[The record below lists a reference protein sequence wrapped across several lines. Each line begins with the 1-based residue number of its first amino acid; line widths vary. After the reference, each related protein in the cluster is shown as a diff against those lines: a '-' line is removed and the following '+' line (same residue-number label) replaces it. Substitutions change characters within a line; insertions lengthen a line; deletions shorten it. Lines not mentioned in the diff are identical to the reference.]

1 MFEDDIVRDLR
12 EKVKYSEAD
21 RLQTARLVF
30 SSIKEDLYKDLKERA
45 GAGYSTMKVNTNNL
59 PDVFS
64 NNPKLFVKLVEELG
78 FDVIH
83 HPTME
88 YIVRLDWRRKI

>member
-45 GAGYSTMKVNTNNL
+45 V
-59 PDVFS
+59 
-64 NNPKLFVKLVEELG
+64 LVTPL
-78 FDVIH
+78 
-83 HPTME
+83 
-88 YIVRLDWRRKI
+88 